1 MEFWDAFSQEQQN
14 HSPKICSV
22 NCVWNSGIYSCFMVL
37 VFVFSFIIYFP
48 AYKWYTRAAILS
60 AMLFA
65 CSVFGN
71 RLRLQ
76 FSKVCELNFIVLH
89 NGYVTSLDNTV
100 STEQILSP
108 SQVQICLIVT
118 DSLPLYQFYGK

>member
-1 MEFWDAFSQEQQN
+1 MVPVFAFSL
-14 HSPKICSV
+14 
-22 NCVWNSGIYSCFMVL
+22 F
-37 VFVFSFIIYFP
+37 IYFP
-48 AYKWYTRAAILS
+48 GHKWYTRAAILY
-60 AMLFA
+60 AMLFT

-76 FSKVCELNFIVLH
+76 CSKVRELNFTVWH
-89 NGYVTSLDNTV
+89 HGYVTSLDDAA

-118 DSLPLYQFYGK
+118 ESLPLYQFYGK